1 MSPAVNSRLP
11 ARTTAP
17 HRSRISLPRVA
28 AAGVGALCLV
38 AASIPL
44 TSVASVAA
52 ANADQRRDGLVDAG
66 QRPAPD
72 KNPVAVGRGGAVA
85 SVDPDATRIG
95 IEVLRR
101 GGNAADAAV
110 ATAAALGVTEPY
122 SAGVGGGGFLVYYDA
137 SDGSVST
144 IDGRET
150 APAAMPNDAFIDP
163 ATGEPYPFFPDRVT
177 SGVSVGVPGT
187 PATWDAALAEH
198 GTMPLRRVL
207 RPAARLAARGFVVD
221 DTFRTQTQDNAE
233 RFAAIEPT
241 ADLFLPG
248 GQAPRVGSVF
258 RNRDLARTYRMLAR
272 RGTDAFYGG
281 RLAGEMVQAVQK
293 PPTVSGTDLPVPPGF
308 MEGSDLAAYGV
319 RTPAPAQHDY
329 RGLDVYGM
337 APPSSGGST
346 VGEILNIVEQFD
358 LGQMAVPDLLHHYLE
373 ASALAYADRAA
384 FLGDP
389 EFVDVPLA
397 ELLDDGFAAE
407 RACEIDPAH
416 AAQKPVVAGEPD
428 GDYATTCDAAAGP
441 GAADVDTE
449 GLSTTHLTAVDRWGD
464 VASYTLTIEQTGGSG
479 ITVPRRGF
487 LLNNE
492 LTDFSTEFDPEDPNR
507 IQPGKRPRSSMS
519 PTIVLRDGEP
529 WLALGSPGGSTIITT
544 VAQTLLNRVD
554 RDMTLPQA
562 LAEPRAVQSNTATV
576 AAEPEF
582 VQTYGTLLEAYGHAF
597 AAPTPE
603 IGAATAVEMLPGGG
617 LLAAAEPV
625 RRGGGDAR
633 VVRPR

>member
-1 MSPAVNSRLP
+1 MSPAEHLRPS
-11 ARTTAP
+11 ARTNTP
-17 HRSRISLPRVA
+17 HRRRPTLPRAA
-28 AAGVGALCLV
+28 AAGVGALCLA

-44 TSVASVAA
+44 TSVTAGA
-52 ANADQRRDGLVDAG
+52 DAG
-66 QRPAPD
+66 ATDLRAGARLAPD
-72 KNPVAVGRGGAVA
+72 KNPVAVGRGGAVT
-85 SVDPDATRIG
+85 SVDPDATRVG
-95 IEVLRR
+95 IAVLRR

-122 SAGVGGGGFLVYYDA
+122 SAGIGGGGFLVYYDA

-150 APAAMPNDAFIDP
+150 APAAMPRDAFIDP

-187 PATWDAALAEH
+187 PATWDAALVEH

-207 RPAARLAARGFVVD
+207 RPATRLAARGFVVD
-221 DTFRTQTQDNAE
+221 ETFRTQTQDNAE

-258 RNRDLARTYRMLAR
+258 RNPDLARTYLMLAR
-272 RGTDAFYGG
+272 RGTGAFYGG
-281 RLAGEMVQAVQK
+281 PLADEMVQAVQE
-293 PPTVSGTDLPVPPGF
+293 PPTTPGTDLPVPPGF
-308 MEGSDLAAYGV
+308 MEESDLTAYGV

-346 VGEILNIVEQFD
+346 VGEILNILEQFD
-358 LGQMAVPDLLHHYLE
+358 LGQMAVPDLLHHYFE

-389 EFVDVPLA
+389 EFVDVPLV

-407 RACEIDPAH
+407 RACEIDPAQ
-416 AAQKPVVAGEPD
+416 AAPKPVVAGEPD
-428 GDYATTCDAAAGP
+428 GDYATTCDPASAP

-449 GLSTTHLTAVDRWGD
+449 GLSTTHLTAVDRWGN
-464 VASYTLTIEQTGGSG
+464 VAAYTLTIEQTGGSG
-479 ITVPRRGF
+479 ITVPGRGF

-492 LTDFSTEFDPEDPNR
+492 LTDFSTEFDPDDPNR
-507 IQPGKRPRSSMS
+507 IEPGKRPRSSMS

-544 VAQTLLNRVD
+544 VAQTLLNRID

-562 LAEPRAVQSNTATV
+562 LAEPRAVQSNSATV
-576 AAEPEF
+576 TAEPQF
-582 VQTYGTLLEAYGHAF
+582 VQTYGTLLEAYGHEF
-597 AAPTPE
+597 APPTAE
-603 IGAATAVEMLPGGG
+603 IGAATAIEMLPGGG
-617 LLAAAEPV
+617 LLAAAEPL

>member
-1 MSPAVNSRLP
+1 MSPAEHFRP
-11 ARTTAP
+11 AARTAALP
-17 HRSRISLPRVA
+17 RRRPSLPRVA
-28 AAGVGALCLV
+28 AAGVGALCLA

-44 TSVASVAA
+44 TSVGAA
-52 ANADQRRDGLVDAG
+52 AGFTSSGATDLRAAA
-66 QRPAPD
+66 RPAPE
-72 KNPVAVGRGGAVA
+72 KNPVAVGRGGAVT

-137 SDGSVST
+137 DDGSVST

-150 APAAMPNDAFIDP
+150 APAAMPRDAFIDP

-221 DTFRTQTQDNAE
+221 ETFRTQTQENAE

-248 GQAPRVGSVF
+248 GQAPQVDSVF
-258 RNRDLARTYRMLAR
+258 RNPDLARTYRMLAR
-272 RGTDAFYGG
+272 RGTGAFYRG
-281 RLAGEMVQAVQK
+281 RLAGEMVQAVQD
-293 PPTVSGTDLPVPPGF
+293 PPTVPGTDLPVPPGF
-308 MEGSDLAAYGV
+308 MEESDLAAYRV
-319 RTPAPAQHDY
+319 RTPAPARHDY

-346 VGEILNIVEQFD
+346 VGEILNILEQFD
-358 LGQMAVPDLLHHYLE
+358 LAQMAVPDLLHHYFE

-389 EFVDVPLA
+389 GFVDVPLA

-407 RACEIDPAH
+407 RACEIDPAQ
-416 AAQKPVVAGEPD
+416 AAPKPVTAGEPD
-428 GDYATTCDAAAGP
+428 GDYATTCDPAAAP

-449 GLSTTHLTAVDRWGD
+449 GLSTTHLTVVDRWGN
-464 VASYTLTIEQTGGSG
+464 VAAYTLTIEQTGGSG
-479 ITVPRRGF
+479 ITVPGRGF

-492 LTDFSTEFDPEDPNR
+492 LTDFSAEFNPDDPNR
-507 IQPGKRPRSSMS
+507 IEPGKRPRSSMS

-544 VAQTLLNRVD
+544 VTQTLLNRVD

-562 LAEPRAVQSNTATV
+562 LAEPRALQPNATTV
-576 AAEPEF
+576 TAEPQF
-582 VQTYGTLLEAYGHAF
+582 VQTYGTLLEAYGHRF
-597 AAPTPE
+597 APPTAE
-603 IGAATAVEMLPGGG
+603 IGAATAVELLPGGG